1 MADVLTAPILAN
13 VIAIAAAAV
22 AYFAWRSADR
32 QAHIAARAEEI
43 AQRSLQVAYRPY
55 VSIAIYPF
63 EGTGPD
69 LVNFAS
75 VFHNH
80 GNVPATIID
89 AWGRAAAS
97 GETLAVGSQLQPQQI
112 PSQLCLFPGQEGE
125 LTWGSMAPRG
135 GFIQILVELTYR
147 GAFDTKYT
155 TRLEV
160 NYPMPEGHLTQR
172 ATTPMDVRRAEAT

>member
-1 MADVLTAPILAN
+1 MADVLTAPVVAN
-13 VIAIAAAAV
+13 VIAIGAAV
-22 AYFAWRSADR
+22 AAFLAWRSAHQ
-32 QAHIAARAEEI
+32 QAQIATRAEET
-43 AQRSLQVAYRPY
+43 AKRSLQVAYRPY

-69 LVNFAS
+69 LINFVS

-80 GNVPATIID
+80 GNVPATVNE
-89 AWGRAAAS
+89 AWARVAGS
-97 GETLAVGSQLQPQQI
+97 GDLLGAGAQLQPNQI

-125 LTWGSMAPRG
+125 LTWGVTTPRG
-135 GFIQILVELTYR
+135 GFIQILVELGYR

-160 NYPMPEGHLTQR
+160 SYPMPEGHLTQR
-172 ATTPMDVRRAEAT
+172 AASPMDVRRAEAT